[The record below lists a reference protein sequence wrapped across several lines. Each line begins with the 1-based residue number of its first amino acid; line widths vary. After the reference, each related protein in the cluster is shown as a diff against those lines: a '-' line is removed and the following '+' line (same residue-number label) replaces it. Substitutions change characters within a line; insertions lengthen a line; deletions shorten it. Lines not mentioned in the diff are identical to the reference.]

1 MDFCKKLTA
10 VMTVLC
16 MLILVLPFSADAELT
31 DGSIT
36 LMCRTEDTILAGM
49 EWKIYKV
56 AERNPYLDQIMN
68 AYQQGNYAE
77 DPTAAKP
84 NTYRTV
90 GDFEGSPVMLDN
102 DKMVLA
108 TAAVTLENEAI
119 LRHYTPL
126 ATAYTDETGEV
137 NFENLR
143 EGLYLLSGKRIKI
156 NDKTYVPTAMMVE
169 VMDNEEFSHY
179 NIDAFPKVELRT
191 LAGKETVYS
200 VRKIWQNDEYYLW
213 DRSTQ
218 IIVNVYKDG
227 EFFDKAILN
236 EENNWT
242 ASWEGKDDC
251 EWRVEEVEIP
261 AKYTVVYLS
270 DETQF
275 VVENTYNPW
284 YDSSSAND
292 EWGWAV
298 TTTTPSTTTTAEKV
312 ESKSTTTTKNGGSG
326 HSTTA
331 ETLTS
336 TSSNSKES
344 GKLTETGKTTTKT
357 GSETI
362 PKNTTNSNSE
372 SFSEHSGNSS
382 ETQTTTVTTVTT
394 TKPSGNGNGSG
405 GNGSG
410 SSSNSGGSSGNGNGS
425 GSNSSSGGGFSGG
438 NSGKSGGSSSGN
450 NSSISKLPQTGQL
463 WLPVPFLALGG
474 IIFLMI
480 GWKTRRQEEQE

>member
-1 MDFCKKLTA
+1 MKFWKKLTA
-10 VMTVLC
+10 IMTVFC
-16 MLILVLPFSADAELT
+16 MVVLLLPCAAGAELT

-36 LMCRTEDTILAGM
+36 LMCRTEDTILSGM

-68 AYQQGNYAE
+68 AYQQGNFSE
-77 DPTAAKP
+77 NDPTAAKP
-84 NTYRTV
+84 NIYRTV
-90 GDFEGSPVMLDN
+90 GDFKGSPVMLDN

-126 ATAYTDETGEV
+126 ATAYVDETGEV

-169 VMDNEEFSHY
+169 VMDNEKFSHY

-213 DRSTQ
+213 DRSAQ

-227 EFFDKAILN
+227 EFFDKAILS

-336 TSSNSKES
+336 KES
-344 GKLTETGKTTTKT
+344 GKTSGKTTETGKLTETGKTTTKT

-362 PKNTTNSNSE
+362 PKNTTSE
-372 SFSEHSGNSS
+372 SFSGHSGNSS

-394 TKPSGNGNGSG
+394 TKPSGNG
-405 GNGSG
+405 SG
-410 SSSNSGGSSGNGNGS
+410 SSSNSGGSSGNGS
-425 GSNSSSGGGFSGG
+425 GSSSGGGFSGG
-438 NSGKSGGSSSGN
+438 NSSGGSSG
-450 NSSISKLPQTGQL
+450 NSSLISKLPQTGQL
-463 WLPVPFLALGG
+463 WWPVPFLALDG